1 MPFLRPGPCWHPG
14 LFSSN
19 LGSNPFEQ
27 GRRPR
32 LRGTVPCNLL
42 SPYTS
47 TVPSIIHISP
57 CCQNLLEPKFECP
70 ARHIA
75 AGGPL
80 GCSVSWGQLGYCQD
94 FFLMS
99 LFCPVFYPVALR
111 FLLKL
116 MSSRVPSLLQ
126 PSNVEQEPRS
136 SECTFFV
143 LFCFLTKIN
152 SPVSPI
158 HPFPLWQPPIYP
170 LCP

>member
-1 MPFLRPGPCWHPG
+1 MNKMPFLRPGPCWHPG

-47 TVPSIIHISP
+47 TVPSIVHISP

-75 AGGPL
+75 AGGASWVLCLL
-80 GCSVSWGQLGYCQD
+80 GTVRLLPGLLPEVPFLSCFLPSSPQVSVKTYVQSGPFSAPAIQCGTRAQVLRVH
-94 FFLMS
+94 FF
-99 LFCPVFYPVALR
+99 C
-111 FLLKL
+111 
-116 MSSRVPSLLQ
+116 
-126 PSNVEQEPRS
+126 
-136 SECTFFV
+136 FV
-143 LFCFLTKIN
+143 LFFN
-152 SPVSPI
+152 
-158 HPFPLWQPPIYP
+158 
-170 LCP
+170 